1 LFICRLLN
9 QQNPTNSI
17 GEEEEDE
24 HQGNEDEQLL
34 VNNNNNKR
42 KRQSDTKWESR
53 LAKKRKSKCDSQI
66 FEFSKFDSHKSQK
79 GNFDSLSTF

>member
-1 LFICRLLN
+1 MLFCRVLN
-9 QQNPTNSI
+9 QQNPTNSK

-42 KRQSDTKWESR
+42 KRQSDKWESR
-53 LAKKRKSKCDSQI
+53 LAKKRKSKRDSQI
-66 FEFSKFDSHKSQK
+66 FEFSEFDSHYSQK
-79 GNFDSLSTF
+79 GSFVSL

>member
-9 QQNPTNSI
+9 QQNPTNSK

-34 VNNNNNKR
+34 LNNNNKR
-42 KRQSDTKWESR
+42 KRQCDKWESR

-66 FEFSKFDSHKSQK
+66 FEFSKFDSHYSQK
-79 GNFDSLSTF
+79 GSFVSS